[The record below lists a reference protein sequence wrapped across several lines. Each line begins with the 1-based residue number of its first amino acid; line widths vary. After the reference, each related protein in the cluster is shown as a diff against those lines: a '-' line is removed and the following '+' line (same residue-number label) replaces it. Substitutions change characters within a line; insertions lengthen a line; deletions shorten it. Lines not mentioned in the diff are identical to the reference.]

1 MQNGQIFEKVVKS
14 IMTFHSAIIGLPPNL
29 PVRIL
34 KHADEDDYAAEGIP
48 LRSAAEGIPLRS
60 PRAAESFRSTL

>member
-1 MQNGQIFEKVVKS
+1 
-14 IMTFHSAIIGLPPNL
+14 MTFHSAIIGLPPNL
-29 PVRIL
+29 PVRIP
-34 KHADEDDYAAEGIP
+34 KHVDEDDYAAEGIP